1 MDTLVI
7 FLLGYILG
15 THIVFLAFARLLSN
29 RKGISQK
36 GSGDDAK
43 R

>member
-1 MDTLVI
+1 MDSMVI

-15 THIVFLAFARLLSN
+15 THIVFLAFAKIISN
-29 RKGISQK
+29 GKSKKSRV
-36 GSGDDAK
+36 

>member
-1 MDTLVI
+1 MDSIVI

-15 THIVFLAFARLLSN
+15 THIVFLAFTKLMSKTTHKKASY
-29 RKGISQK
+29 S
-36 GSGDDAK
+36 K